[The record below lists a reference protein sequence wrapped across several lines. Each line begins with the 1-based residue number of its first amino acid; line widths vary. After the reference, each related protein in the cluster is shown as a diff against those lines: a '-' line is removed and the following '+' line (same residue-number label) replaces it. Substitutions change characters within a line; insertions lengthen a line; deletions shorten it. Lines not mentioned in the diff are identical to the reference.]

1 MAIKVF
7 IERSV
12 SPENQGEVAELLK
25 ELRIKAIRQAGYVSG
40 ESLFSIDRP
49 GTHMVISTWDN
60 LRDWKAW
67 EKSTIRISIV
77 RKIETLLSSPS
88 ITSVYAT
95 TPRSIAE
102 GV

>member
-12 SPENQGEVAELLK
+12 SPDNQAEVAELLK

-40 ESLFSIDRP
+40 ESLFSVDRA
-49 GTHMVISTWDN
+49 GTHIVISTWEN

-67 EKSTIRISIV
+67 EKSTVRSSIV
-77 RKIETLLSSPS
+77 RKIEALLSSPS
-88 ITSVYAT
+88 KTSVYAT